1 MYKIYIGDQY
11 LLVIN
16 DKEFQNIDSQNVH
29 ILSDSIQYS
38 RENLIEMLT
47 NKVHLLTYYQTN
59 LVPFYSSNFF
69 NQFKIIEA
77 AGGLVQNSRNELLFI
92 FRLGKWDLPKGK
104 LDKNESREDAAIREI
119 KEECGVDVA
128 INNPKFFTT
137 YHCYFW
143 KQKIVLKI
151 TYWFQMDILDD
162 NQALTPQLDEDISE
176 VKWIPKNEIPLALE
190 NTYPAIK
197 DLVTENFGLKKE

>member
-176 VKWIPKNEIPLALE
+176 VKWIPENEIPLALE

-197 DLVTENFGLKKE
+197 DLVIKNFGLKKE